1 MTLVEYDHKKIRQ
14 YFIKNIMPN
23 YPAWD
28 PDKDGEEL
36 PMVKWLRDI
45 GAKFVVK
52 EVNEMGEATSHQLQF
67 EDEADA
73 VVFKLM
79 IG

>member
-1 MTLVEYDHKKIRQ
+1 
-14 YFIKNIMPN
+14 
-23 YPAWD
+23 
-28 PDKDGEEL
+28 
-36 PMVKWLRDI
+36 MVKWLRDI

-52 EVNEMGEATSHQLQF
+52 EVNEMGEATSYQLQF

>member
-1 MTLVEYDHKKIRQ
+1 MILVNFDHAKLRE
-14 YFIKNIMPN
+14 YFIKNIART
-23 YPAWD
+23 YALWD
-28 PDKDGEEL
+28 PDKDGNQL

-52 EVNEMGEATSHQLQF
+52 EVNEMGEATSYQLQF

-73 VVFKLM
+73 IVFKLM